1 MPELSLPVFFFRI
14 LFSEHAFM
22 SEKSLKAVHTQTWTA
37 FSIFIV
43 MVGTEGLEPSRAQ
56 CSTDFKS
63 VASTSSATIPDKMEV
78 PVGVEPT
85 ITELQSVALATWLR
99 NHFVNAC
106 SYYHPDGVGSTGNF
120 ESFSDFRKFLKS
132 PGIADLKTGFCLTG
146 GMEENHAAK
155 RRNGKE
161 TVFTGV
167 CDPNV
172 I

>member
-1 MPELSLPVFFFRI
+1 MF
-14 LFSEHAFM
+14 
-22 SEKSLKAVHTQTWTA
+22 EKSLKAVQTQTWTA

-99 NHFVNAC
+99 NHFVNPVHTTILMGWGQQEILKVFPI
-106 SYYHPDGVGSTGNF
+106 SGNF
-120 ESFSDFRKFLKS
+120 
-132 PGIADLKTGFCLTG
+132 
-146 GMEENHAAK
+146 
-155 RRNGKE
+155 
-161 TVFTGV
+161 
-167 CDPNV
+167 
-172 I
+172 